1 MFDKQAAKIN
11 LLKERVVEVKKKL
24 ATKKEER
31 KANEVLLV
39 HKEEE
44 LEKAQTKVE
53 QLGGEL
59 TRLYEEVQSLRSQ
72 LEQVMVTVAKAVSSF
87 KPRRKLL

>member
-11 LLKERVVEVKKKL
+11 LLKERVVEVNKKL

-39 HKEEE
+39 HKEDE
-44 LEKAQTKVE
+44 LEKARTKVE

-59 TRLYEEVQSLRSQ
+59 TRLCEEVQSLRSQ